1 MTKVSKVFEDRLRR
15 QYERYPAL
23 KALRP
28 MNNIN
33 TTFRK
38 FYQQAKGIPFYRFDL
53 SEVEHDELARAYDKG
68 ELNSSVVPC
77 CFTDLIS
84 RPIDKNHNYRIL
96 YSYQAH
102 MLARL
107 GIQINN
113 DFLLSSFVEKFK
125 NDLFTPYELAEFEK
139 NNIPISDIHKRPLNK
154 NISIA
159 KSTNLG
165 MTELMIRAMLYKAT
179 VNDDLRGSTMCILV
193 GPNFQLALGI
203 MDRIRQLLGRK
214 LGLVFD
220 SAQDKIVLNGVVITA
235 KPSHHIDTLRSLTNV
250 SFILLSEAAFFPLQ
264 DTENILSTILRF
276 RAKSDPWIVLEST
289 VNRPGDMLD
298 RCHNYPDSLEYQTFE
313 KIRLPYTVGVNTIYE
328 PDLILKQQTMPG
340 FQREYNL
347 QWIGTS
353 SNIFSQQSIDRSITS
368 DYDLR
373 GIPQAPKAIGI
384 DPNTGGKGSEFAFCL
399 IQCAYNK
406 IQILRAES
414 FEAPIDFND
423 MVNHTIKLMRQY
435 QNVKNIFVDAA
446 VPVIYQGIARLLN
459 QRLDYTEHVK
469 ELKDWR
475 YTQEQIQRKL
485 VVHPIPFRTMHKTMM
500 ANLKYFVDSN
510 TLQIHPSFV
519 KLIIG
524 LRSASAIEYDYQK
537 QESSYPDI
545 IDATRL
551 ALQFVRPKQPIPMME
566 VYFEY

>member
-1 MTKVSKVFEDRLRR
+1 
-15 QYERYPAL
+15 
-23 KALRP
+23 
-28 MNNIN
+28 
-33 TTFRK
+33 
-38 FYQQAKGIPFYRFDL
+38 
-53 SEVEHDELARAYDKG
+53 
-68 ELNSSVVPC
+68 
-77 CFTDLIS
+77 
-84 RPIDKNHNYRIL
+84 
-96 YSYQAH
+96 
-102 MLARL
+102 
-107 GIQINN
+107 
-113 DFLLSSFVEKFK
+113 
-125 NDLFTPYELAEFEK
+125 
-139 NNIPISDIHKRPLNK
+139 
-154 NISIA
+154 
-159 KSTNLG
+159 
-165 MTELMIRAMLYKAT
+165 MIRAMLYKAT

-220 SAQDKIVLNGVVITA
+220 TAQDKIVLNGVTITA
-235 KPSHHIDTLRSLTNV
+235 KPSHHVDTLRSLTNV
-250 SFILLSEAAFFPLQ
+250 SFLLLSEAAFFPLQ
-264 DTENILSTILRF
+264 DTENILSSVLRF

-289 VNRPGDMLD
+289 VNRPGDLLD
-298 RCHNYPDSLEYQTFE
+298 RIFNYPDSQEYQTFE

-347 QWIGTS
+347 EWIGTS

-368 DYDLR
+368 DYDLS
-373 GIPQAPKAIGI
+373 GIAQAPKAIGI
-384 DPNTGGKGSEFAFCL
+384 DPNTGGQGSEFAFCL

-406 IQILRAES
+406 IQVLRAES
-414 FEAPIDFND
+414 FAAPIDFND

-435 QNVKNIFVDAA
+435 QNVKNIFCDAA

-459 QRLDYTEHVK
+459 QRLDYQEHVK

-475 YTQEQIQRKL
+475 YTPEQIQRKL
-485 VVHPIPFRTMHKTMM
+485 VVHPVPFRTMHRSMM

-551 ALQFVRPKQPIPMME
+551 ALQFVKPKQPIPMME
-566 VYFEY
+566 AVL

>member
-1 MTKVSKVFEDRLRR
+1 MGKSLSKVYEERLKR
-15 QYERYPAL
+15 QYERHPTL
-23 KALRP
+23 QALRP
-28 MNNIN
+28 MNNVN

-53 SEVEHDELARAYDKG
+53 SEQEEHDELVKRYDSG
-68 ELNSSVVPC
+68 ELNSQC
-77 CFTDLIS
+77 CFNHLIS
-84 RPIDKNHNYRIL
+84 LPMTNKHEYKPL
-96 YSYQAH
+96 YDYQAYVCA
-102 MLARL
+102 ML
-107 GIQINN
+107 GIEINN
-113 DFLLSSFVEKFK
+113 QNLISSFC
-125 NDLFTPYELAEFEK
+125 K
-139 NNIPISDIHKRPLNK
+139 NNNMPEPDIHNKPLNK
-154 NISIA
+154 NIAIA
-159 KSTNLG
+159 KATNLG
-165 MTELMIRAMLYKAT
+165 LTELMIRIMLYKAT

-220 SAQDKIVLNGVVITA
+220 TAQDKIVLNNVTITA
-235 KPSHHIDTLRSLTNV
+235 KPSHHVDTLRSLTNV
-250 SFILLSEAAFFPLQ
+250 SFLLLSEAAFFPLQ
-264 DTENILSTILRF
+264 DTENILSSVLRF

-289 VNRPGDMLD
+289 VNRPGDLLD
-298 RCHNYPDSLEYQTFE
+298 RIFNYPDSKEYQTFE
-313 KIRLPYTVGVNTIYE
+313 KIRLPYTVGIGTIYE
-328 PDLILKQQTMPG
+328 QGLIEQQMQAPG

-347 QWIGTS
+347 EWIGTS

-368 DYDLR
+368 DYDLQ
-373 GIPQAPKAIGI
+373 GIAQAPKAIGI
-384 DPNTGGKGSEFAFCL
+384 DPNTGGQGSEFAFVL

-406 IQILRAES
+406 IQVLRAES
-414 FEAPIDFND
+414 FESPIDFNT
-423 MVNHTIKLMRQY
+423 MVNHTIKLMRRY
-435 QNVKNIFVDAA
+435 QNVKNIFCDAA
-446 VPVIYQGIARLLN
+446 VPVVFQAIARLLN
-459 QRLDYTEHVK
+459 QRLDYQEHVK

-475 YTQEQIQRKL
+475 YTPEQIQRKL
-485 VVHPIPFRTMHKTMM
+485 VVHPIPFRTMHKSMM
-500 ANLKYFVDSN
+500 ANLKYFIDSN

-566 VYFEY
+566 AVL

>member
-15 QYERYPAL
+15 QYERYPTL
-23 KALRP
+23 QSLRP
-28 MNNIN
+28 MNNTS

-38 FYQQAKGIPFYRFDL
+38 FYSAAKSLSFYRFGL
-53 SEVEHDELARAYDKG
+53 SDADHTELAKSTDDM
-68 ELNSSVVPC
+68 C
-77 CFTDLIS
+77 CFNHLIS
-84 RPIDKNHNYRIL
+84 LPIDKSHNYRTL
-96 YSYQAH
+96 YDYQAYVAH
-102 MLARL
+102 KL

-113 DFLLSSFVEKFK
+113 DFLLSSFC
-125 NDLFTPYELAEFEK
+125 EK
-139 NNIPISDIHKRPLNK
+139 NNIPISDIHKPLNK
-154 NISIA
+154 NVAIA
-159 KSTNLG
+159 KSTFLG
-165 MTELMIRAMLYKAT
+165 ITELMIRIMLYKAT

-214 LGLVFD
+214 LGLTFD
-220 SAQDKIVLNGVVITA
+220 SAQDKIVLNNVTIRSF
-235 KPSHHIDTLRSLTNV
+235 PSHHVDSLRSLTNV
-250 SFILLSEAAFFPLQ
+250 SFLLLSEAAFFPLQ
-264 DTENILSTILRF
+264 DTENILSSVLRF

-289 VNRPGDMLD
+289 VNRPGDLLD
-298 RCHNYPDSLEYQTFE
+298 RIFNYPDSQEYQSFE

-328 PDLILKQQTMPG
+328 PDLILKQQAMPG

-347 QWIGTS
+347 QWIGTA
-353 SNIFSQQSIDRSITS
+353 SNIFSQQSIDRSLTS

-384 DPNTGGKGSEFAFCL
+384 DPNTGGQGSEFAFCL

-406 IQILRAES
+406 IQVLRAES
-414 FEAPIDFND
+414 FEALIDFND
-423 MVNHTIKLMRQY
+423 MVNHCIKLMRQY

-459 QRLDYTEHVK
+459 QRLDYADHVK

-475 YTQEQIQRKL
+475 YTPEQIQRKL
-485 VVHPIPFRTMHKTMM
+485 VVHPIPFRTMHRSMM
-500 ANLKYFVDSN
+500 ANLKYFLDSN

-519 KLIIG
+519 KLVIG

-537 QESSYPDI
+537 QDSSYPDI

-551 ALQFVRPKQPIPMME
+551 ALQFVKPKQPIPMAE
-566 VYFEY
+566 AVA